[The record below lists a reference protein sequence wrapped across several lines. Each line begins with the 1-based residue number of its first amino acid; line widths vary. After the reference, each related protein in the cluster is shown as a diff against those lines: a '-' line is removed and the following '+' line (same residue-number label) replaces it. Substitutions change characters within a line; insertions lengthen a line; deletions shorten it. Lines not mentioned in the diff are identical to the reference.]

1 MARGIVWALAAG
13 VAGLAWGYGDLP
25 DTFSASTGYVTLNAS
40 DGTGADNQSFFL
52 AKNWSDNQVP
62 HAGTNYYVQ
71 SGRYLGTPYD
81 NSDVTAQL
89 AIDPDCL
96 TPQTRD
102 ALNRYHERVFE
113 EIAPLLNEEERI
125 WLRKQTQ
132 PI

>member
-1 MARGIVWALAAG
+1 MLLYFIRH
-13 VAGLAWGYGDLP
+13 GDP
-25 DTFSASTGYVTLNAS
+25 CY
-40 DGTGADNQSFFL
+40 
-52 AKNWSDNQVP
+52 
-62 HAGTNYYVQ
+62 
-71 SGRYLGTPYD
+71 
-81 NSDVTAQL
+81 
-89 AIDPDCL
+89 DPDCL